1 MASWS
6 ISARGIPTVQVAA
19 PNWIAALGLGVE
31 ELGRAATIQR
41 LACEQLPNGTVIARD
56 IASGTGFVIQ
66 QVDDLADL
74 HDPTEELPT
83 LGAEDLIEL
92 TSDASTGEHR
102 RFQPIDDAETPLAA
116 GQIALLLARDL
127 VPAESGA
134 VILEEKGYLRF
145 ISVLGPHARKLAG
158 VRLPLGTGVA
168 GFAMA
173 NHRTVV
179 LADAQEDSRHCGEI
193 DALTGY
199 RTKEIAVIPLVH
211 NDRCHGVLEL
221 MNLPEGRRFSSE
233 ELEEL
238 QSVASSLA
246 RRLGRH

>member
-6 ISARGIPTVQVAA
+6 ISARGTPTVQVAA

-31 ELGRAATIQR
+31 ELGRAGSIQR
-41 LACEQLPNGTVIARD
+41 LACELLPNGTVIARD
-56 IASGTGFVIQ
+56 IATGTGFVVQ
-66 QVDDLADL
+66 QVDDVEEAR
-74 HDPTEELPT
+74 DPTDELPT
-83 LGAEDLIEL
+83 LAPDDLIEL
-92 TSDASTGEHR
+92 TTDLTAERG
-102 RFQPIDDAETPLAA
+102 RFAPIDEAETPLAA
-116 GQIALLLARDL
+116 GQIALLLARDH

-145 ISVLGPHARKLAG
+145 VSVLGPHARKLAG

-179 LADAQEDSRHCGEI
+179 LEDAQEDPRHCGEI

-199 RTKEIAVIPLVH
+199 RTKEIAVVPLVKG
-211 NDRCHGVLEL
+211 DRCYGVLEL
-221 MNLPEGRRFSSE
+221 MNLPGGRRFTTE
-233 ELEEL
+233 ELEQL
-238 QSVASSLA
+238 QSVASALA
-246 RRLGRH
+246 SRLSKH

>member
-1 MASWS
+1 MSSWS

-31 ELGRAATIQR
+31 ELGRASSIQR
-41 LACEQLPNGTVIARD
+41 LACELLPNGTVIARD
-56 IASGTGFVIQ
+56 IATGMGFVIQ
-66 QVDDLADL
+66 QVDDDALGGERTD
-74 HDPTEELPT
+74 ELPT
-83 LGAEDLIEL
+83 LAPDDLIEVTAEL
-92 TSDASTGEHR
+92 SADRG
-102 RFQPIDDAETPLAA
+102 RFDPIDQAETPLTA
-116 GQIALLLARDL
+116 GQVALLLARDL

-145 ISVLGPHARKLAG
+145 VSVLGPHARKLAG

-179 LADAQEDSRHCGEI
+179 LADAQEDPRHCGEI

-199 RTKEIAVIPLVH
+199 RTKEIAVVPLVQ
-211 NDRCHGVLEL
+211 NDKCHGVLEL

-233 ELEEL
+233 ELEQL
-238 QSVASSLA
+238 QAVAAALA
-246 RRLGRH
+246 RRLSKH